1 MDKKNETST
10 PEVTAK
16 ITWINDDPQS
26 NKKAAANITIAKCFT
41 IHGLSVMNSNK
52 GLFVAMPT
60 KVKQD
65 QGGNKYY
72 EIAHPVTASMRKAVS
87 DKVIGAYNE
96 AIQAQV
102 AEKNQKRTEESVAEP
117 EEKPF
122 EIEAEN
128 EASEE
133 AETEDESESETE
145 DLVENEAEESGIV
158 QIMG

>member
-1 MDKKNETST
+1 MDKKNEAAT

-16 ITWINDDPQS
+16 ITWINDDPNA
-26 NKKAAANITIAKCFT
+26 NKRAAANITIANCFT
-41 IHGLSVMNSNK
+41 VHGLSVMNSNK

-72 EIAHPVTASMRKAVS
+72 EIAHPVTAMMRKVIS

-96 AIQAQV
+96 QIQAQSQDK
-102 AEKNQKRTEESVAEP
+102 EQKAS

-122 EIEAEN
+122 EIDQN
-128 EASEE
+128 E
-133 AETEDESESETE
+133 AETSEETETDEETESE
-145 DLVENEAEESGIV
+145 VEEPCIV
-158 QIMG
+158 PIMG